1 MGAPPRRKR
10 GLRGPS
16 AVEPGF
22 PSYPIRSAQRH
33 PRAGQARFAEP
44 PRATPK
50 EEIIP
55 DKLSFIGNDFQ
66 ARGTEHV
73 AKLETAAPK
82 GQASRRHP
90 ERREVPPG
98 TPNWV

>member
-33 PRAGQARFAEP
+33 

-82 GQASRRHP
+82 GQASRRRHP